1 MIKLTNKEIL
11 EMKREVKRV
20 AGINIK
26 DIVDIYSFDKDTIEY
41 GYYETNYD
49 RITNHITRKEIKRG

>member
-11 EMKREVKRV
+11 KMKREVKRA

-49 RITNHITRKEIKRG
+49 RVTNHVTRKEIKRR

>member
-1 MIKLTNKEIL
+1 MIRLTNKEIL

-41 GYYETNYD
+41 G
-49 RITNHITRKEIKRG
+49 